1 MNTVKYN
8 KLIRDKIPEIIEASG
23 KSCSVQV
30 LSDADYI
37 TYLDKKLEEELAEY
51 QADKSMEELADLL
64 EVVYSVS
71 EAKGCSVEQLES
83 IRLEKAEKRG
93 RFTKKLCLKEVS
105 SHAETVE

>member
-1 MNTVKYN
+1 MIKSLKSLKHLEKAAPFKYYPM
-8 KLIRDKIPEIIEASG
+8 LIILPIW
-23 KSCSVQV
+23 
-30 LSDADYI
+30 
-37 TYLDKKLEEELAEY
+37 TKKLEEELAEY

-64 EVVYSVS
+64 EVVYSVA